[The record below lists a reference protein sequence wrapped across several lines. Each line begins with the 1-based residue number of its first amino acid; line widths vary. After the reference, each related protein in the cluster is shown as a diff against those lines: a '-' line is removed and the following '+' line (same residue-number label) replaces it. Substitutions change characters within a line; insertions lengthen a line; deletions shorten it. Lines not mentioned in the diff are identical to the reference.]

1 MGITRKFLNTHCD
14 YTTVFENHRKSRIQ
28 HCEQRLHFEWTK
40 VHQKCQKWSIWRVF
54 ENLKLVGKQCYRTDH
69 FKRAKLMKK

>member
-28 HCEQRLHFEWTK
+28 HF
-40 VHQKCQKWSIWRVF
+40 
-54 ENLKLVGKQCYRTDH
+54 
-69 FKRAKLMKK
+69 RAKLAKLRNDNIFRAKKLESEL

>member
-28 HCEQRLHFEWTK
+28 HINF
-40 VHQKCQKWSIWRVF
+40 
-54 ENLKLVGKQCYRTDH
+54 
-69 FKRAKLMKK
+69 RAKLANLRNDNNFRAKKKQIQNCSNIFRAKKLESKL